1 MKQKKADNENDEEDP
16 VTAIRM
22 NQLDE
27 MWQHD
32 DDQMYELEDRYDL
45 LMDSSLIEYHL
56 GYPCKSILIIVSK
69 LNN

>member
-56 GYPCKSILIIVSK
+56 G
-69 LNN
+69 